1 MTTRKISLCV
11 PVEFS
16 SESVALTKTAGSLW
30 AAQSTALTKIA
41 GFLWADESNGF
52 DKDCWISVG
61 LLSNQSQADSS
72 GLDNDCG
79 FLNAAQSTALKKIME
94 FCVQPSPVTKTVDFC
109 VHCDFDKHCGFLCAL

>member
-1 MTTRKISLCV
+1 MCVHVVYNDYKEDQFMCACGVLVRVSGLDKDCWISV
-11 PVEFS
+11 
-16 SESVALTKTAGSLW
+16 GS
-30 AAQSTALTKIA
+30 TV
-41 GFLWADESNGF
+41 NGL